1 MSKKYKIIDTLSRV
15 EFGELKQCEFESYK
29 QFVKKYKWFENV
41 FFSFELANKS
51 VKQFKDFE
59 KHINS
64 KENKYDINEIH
75 TTGLYHITSL
85 VLFLRLFIVNS
96 KSYSTKVS
104 SECKLF
110 IKKTEKNPSIK
121 ILKALRDYSQH
132 YHLPVENTHRVY
144 DIFNETMT
152 TKFIITKSDLLK
164 NKENKRNLAIIEQ
177 YPDDEINIGE
187 KIDEWF
193 QSITLLMENILEE
206 FTSNISEE
214 TKNILRNKFGWIQ
227 SKDKKYF
234 LNSVVEEGEYYPEIY
249 YSTEPRVLNV
259 ILMMI

>member
-1 MSKKYKIIDTLSRV
+1 M
-15 EFGELKQCEFESYK
+15 
-29 QFVKKYKWFENV
+29 
-41 FFSFELANKS
+41 
-51 VKQFKDFE
+51 KQFKDFE

-85 VLFLRLFIVNS
+85 VLFLRLFIDNS

-110 IKKTEKNPSIK
+110 IKNRENPSIK

-164 NKENKRNLAIIEQ
+164 IKKTNA
-177 YPDDEINIGE
+177 
-187 KIDEWF
+187 
-193 QSITLLMENILEE
+193 TLLL
-206 FTSNISEE
+206 SN
-214 TKNILRNKFGWIQ
+214 N
-227 SKDKKYF
+227 
-234 LNSVVEEGEYYPEIY
+234 
-249 YSTEPRVLNV
+249 
-259 ILMMI
+259 ILMMK

>member
-29 QFVKKYKWFENV
+29 QFVKNINGLKTS
-41 FFSFELANKS
+41 FSFELANKS

-85 VLFLRLFIVNS
+85 VLFLRLFIDNS
-96 KSYSTKVS
+96 KVTQPRCLQSVNYSSKNR
-104 SECKLF
+104 E
-110 IKKTEKNPSIK
+110 NPSIK

-187 KIDEWF
+187 KLMNGF
-193 QSITLLMENILEE
+193 KVLLCLWRI
-206 FTSNISEE
+206 F
-214 TKNILRNKFGWIQ
+214 
-227 SKDKKYF
+227 
-234 LNSVVEEGEYYPEIY
+234 
-249 YSTEPRVLNV
+249 
-259 ILMMI
+259 